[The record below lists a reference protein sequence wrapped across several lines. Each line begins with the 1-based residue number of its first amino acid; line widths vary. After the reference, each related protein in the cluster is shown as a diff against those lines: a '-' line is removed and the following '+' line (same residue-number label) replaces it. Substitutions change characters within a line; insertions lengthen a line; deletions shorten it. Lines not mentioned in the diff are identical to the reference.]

1 MTSRAFVPPG
11 IELFSEEAVHRAI
24 ESQARDLA
32 ARLAGRNPLVLV
44 LMQGALYYA
53 AWLTL
58 ALGQPLEIDY
68 IHATRYGDARRGRTL
83 RWIRPPPGSVA
94 GRTVLLVD
102 DIFDEGV
109 TLAEAR
115 AACLEAGASE
125 VLSAVLA
132 RKRHARAVAPVPDS
146 VALEVPDGFVVG
158 CGLDDAGRWR
168 NLPGIYLIEEDA
180 G

>member
-1 MTSRAFVPPG
+1 MTAKDLVPPG
-11 IELFSEEAVHRAI
+11 IELFSEKAVHDAI
-24 ESQARDLA
+24 EAQARELA
-32 ARLAGRNPLVLV
+32 PRLAGRNPLVLV

-68 IHATRYGDARRGRTL
+68 IHATRYGDERRGRTL
-83 RWIRPPPGSVA
+83 RWIRPPPASVA

-102 DIFDEGV
+102 DIFDEGL

-132 RKRHARAVAPVPDS
+132 LKRHGRAAAPAPDS

-168 NLPGIYLIEEDA
+168 NLAGIYLIEEEA
-180 G
+180 S